1 MEAKTPEPI
10 EVTLPD
16 GKVIPGQSWR
26 TTPCDVART
35 ISQSLA
41 DHAVISKID
50 GELWDLDRPLEKSC
64 KIEILKFDDDEA
76 KQVYWHSTAH
86 VLGEAME
93 RFYGGCLC
101 YGPPIQDGFYYDMF
115 MDARTVATED
125 LKKMEDIMKCAT
137 KDKQN
142 FERLELTK
150 EELLDMFKYNQFKV
164 RFFCSAS

>member
-1 MEAKTPEPI
+1 M
-10 EVTLPD
+10 PD
-16 GKVIPGQSWR
+16 GKQVSGQSWR
-26 TTPCDVART
+26 TTPYEVARG
-35 ISQSLA
+35 ISQGLA
-41 DHAVISKID
+41 DQAVISKVD
-50 GELWDLDRPLEKSC
+50 GEVFDLDRPLEKSC
-64 KIEILKFDDDEA
+64 RLEILKFDNDDA

-93 RFYGGCLC
+93 RYFGGCLC

-115 MDARTVATED
+115 MGEKTVVPEE
-125 LKKMEDIMKCAT
+125 LKKLDDIMKCAI

-164 RFFCSAS
+164 S